1 MICLK
6 KRCLNKKGEDECH
19 YPAKR
24 RMPEQQLPGSHQTSM
39 NSSLSNLFKSVK
51 FMSFSDTC
59 RNICKLSMS
68 ETCLKITGTG
78 DTHTE

>member
-24 RMPEQQLPGSHQTSM
+24 RMPEQQLPGSITRLPPDQYE
-39 NSSLSNLFKSVK
+39 LK
-51 FMSFSDTC
+51 FIQF
-59 RNICKLSMS
+59 I
-68 ETCLKITGTG
+68 
-78 DTHTE
+78 